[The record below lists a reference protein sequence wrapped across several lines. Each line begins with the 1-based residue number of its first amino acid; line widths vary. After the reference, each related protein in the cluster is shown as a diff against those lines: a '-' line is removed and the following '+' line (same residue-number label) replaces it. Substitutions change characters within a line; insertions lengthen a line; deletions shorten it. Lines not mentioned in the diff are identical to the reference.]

1 LGTEALSATWL
12 YLDDQKILV
21 NAEANHYK
29 QVELDLFPGWYDI
42 TLRFLDA
49 GDHWHVYLYWQLP
62 EETRELIPTRYLC
75 PPAKGTWQ

>member
-1 LGTEALSATWL
+1 MGTEALSATWL
-12 YLDDQKILV
+12 YLDDQKMLV

-49 GDHWHVYLYWQLP
+49 GDHLHVYLYWQLP

>member
-1 LGTEALSATWL
+1 MGD
-12 YLDDQKILV
+12 LDAVL
-21 NAEANHYK
+21 AEANHYK

-49 GDHWHVYLYWQLP
+49 GDHSHVYLYWQLP

>member
-1 LGTEALSATWL
+1 VLLRRIISSASHALVLQGGNGRAGWALGTEALSATWL
-12 YLDDQKILV
+12 YLDDQKMLV

-49 GDHWHVYLYWQLP
+49 GDHSHVYL
-62 EETRELIPTRYLC
+62 
-75 PPAKGTWQ
+75 